1 MNPAAHWVGIG
12 RAQKALQ
19 DEMDIADPAKEAHH
33 QGAALQAQYRRDEV
47 LRALRKSGP
56 VLPAFAG
63 AEELRGADPSAKAL
77 RNAQLRARLK
87 AEWVQLR
94 VARPPARCPARE

>member
-1 MNPAAHWVGIG
+1 VHLAARRDGIG

-33 QGAALQAQYRRDEV
+33 QGAALRALCQPDEV
-47 LRALRKSGP
+47 LRARRKSGP
-56 VLPAFAG
+56 VLPASVGAG
-63 AEELRGADPSAKAL
+63 ELQGADPWAKAF
-77 RNAQLRARLK
+77 RDAQLRERLK

-94 VARPPARCPARE
+94 AVRPPARCPVRE

>member
-1 MNPAAHWVGIG
+1 MHPAAHRVGIG

-19 DEMDIADPAKEAHH
+19 DEMDIADLAWEAHH

-77 RNAQLRARLK
+77 RDAQLRARLK

-94 VARPPARCPARE
+94 AARPPARCPARE